1 MWPEVSEALGQGIE
15 NWGVPA
21 SSPEIWEVSQR
32 VAANTNLTLIGVSVY
47 DLNEYHVADGRARI
61 VPILQTIQDL
71 RDSNADW
78 ELSRRL
84 LNQYPL
90 AYVRLLFPTAGLTDK
105 VHVGLRAKVREF
117 VGLRA
122 AAEDREDALILP
134 SDPVLQFGDSS
145 KKVSDWD
152 PARMLRR
159 LALLRLEN
167 GGDHVFNGPK
177 QLAFKRM
184 LLQAQ
189 TRGPIILVVL
199 PVTDSYTDE
208 FLTSEVTARFEAVL
222 ADAQRQATETTI
234 IRLDQVRGLSSDEY
248 FSDLVHLNAAGRRIA
263 TDAFLS
269 RLNAK
274 TLRAHALPEGGE

>member
-1 MWPEVSEALGQGIE
+1 
-15 NWGVPA
+15 
-21 SSPEIWEVSQR
+21 VSQR